1 LSTKLALLP
10 TPLLLTIFPLH
21 PSSAASPFGQRLHPL
36 RLQLLGSILLGSPM
50 SEVPDASLFDALL
63 LSQGNKSARAAV
75 LKLVLFQLLIN
86 ADPAGMRAQGPWKEK
101 VLRGTWVREPG
112 PGEGW
117 TLVKAVAEGVAGVI
131 DG

>member
-50 SEVPDASLFDALL
+50 SEVPDASSFDALL
-63 LSQGNKSARAAV
+63 LSQGNKSARAA
-75 LKLVLFQLLIN
+75 FQLLIN